1 MEAGKLRHR
10 IGLERYENG
19 GQDPETGWALPA
31 AWVEFG
37 KAWAEV
43 TPVSAKE
50 LIAAAATQVK
60 YDTRIKIR
68 YRKDINEK
76 DRIRFRDQLYN
87 IIGIQPDAN
96 SGLEY
101 LTILATNMKAET
113 PP

>member
-10 IGLERYENG
+10 IGLERYQTG

-50 LIAAAATQVK
+50 LIAAAATHVK
-60 YDTRIKIR
+60 YNTRIKIR
-68 YRKDINEK
+68 YRSDIDEK
-76 DRIRFRDQLYN
+76 DRINFRGKLYN
-87 IIGIQPDAN
+87 ITGIQPDPN

-101 LTILATNMKAET
+101 LTIFASNMKAEA